1 MKHDCEIVRDL
12 MPLVVDGTA
21 SEKSRAMV
29 EEHAAECEPCLEMYE
44 EMRQEVPPEPLAE
57 RGGQVV
63 KKLRQRRRLRRALL
77 VLLGMAI
84 SALLVFAGWRGW
96 NYGFNTYVVL
106 TAETDYNLEIV
117 QDGAGGVESVWTI
130 LDGRAQEYNGYFD
143 VETGDMYFW
152 STTTRLPLPAFSD
165 KIINSEAQLFYFDDI
180 GYGYIVGYYDLKAKR
195 ETFDIV
201 PVNRV
206 IKGAPETLFTH
217 GDSSVWK
224 VIYERPNPPDEALI
238 EAWREKMREMGD
250 FRTWRDRLGHPRVVV
265 IEWENDE

>member
-1 MKHDCEIVRDL
+1 MKHECDIVRDL

-29 EEHAAECEPCLEMYE
+29 EEHVGECEPCREMYG
-44 EMRQEVPPEPLAE
+44 EMRQEVPVARAEPQD
-57 RGGQVV
+57 GQLV
-63 KKLRQRRRLRRALL
+63 KKLRHRRRLRRVLL
-77 VLLGMAI
+77 VLLGMGI

-165 KIINSEAQLFYFDDI
+165 KIVNSEAQLFYSEDI
-180 GYGYIVGYYDLKAKR
+180 GYGYVIGKYDWEAHR
-195 ETFDIV
+195 ETLYIV
-201 PVNRV
+201 PVNRI

-224 VIYERPNPPDEALI
+224 VIYERPNPPDEALT
-238 EAWREKMREMGD
+238 EAWRAKMRETGWFRD
-250 FRTWRDRLGHPRVVV
+250 FRELVRHREVVM
-265 IEWENDE
+265 EWANDE

>member
-1 MKHDCEIVRDL
+1 MKYDCEIVRDL
-12 MPLVVDGTA
+12 MPMAVDGTA

-29 EEHAAECEPCLEMYE
+29 EEHVAECEDCREMYG
-44 EMRQEVPPEPLAE
+44 EMRQEVVAEPLAE

-63 KKLRQRRRLRRALL
+63 KKLRQRRRLRRVLL

-106 TAETDYNLEIV
+106 TAETDYNVEIV
-117 QDGAGGVESVWTI
+117 PDDAGGVESVWTI
-130 LDGRAQEYNGYFD
+130 LDGRAQVYNGYFD
-143 VETGDMYFW
+143 AETGDMYFW

-165 KIINSEAQLFYFDDI
+165 KIVNSEAQLFYSEGI
-180 GYGYIVGYYDLKAKR
+180 GYGYVIGKYDWETQR
-195 ETFDIV
+195 ETLYIV
-201 PVNRV
+201 PVNRI

-224 VIYERPNPPDEALI
+224 VIYERPNPPDEALT
-238 EAWREKMREMGD
+238 EAWRAKMRETGW
-250 FRTWRDRLGHPRVVV
+250 FRKSWEPMRDHRGVVM
-265 IEWENDE
+265 EWEEDE